1 MTAPCRGR
9 MIGIAVRLSFLLACA
24 GTPAAALPTSQP
36 QHITVTLDRAKLIKL
51 PEHVETI
58 VVGSPIIADVT
69 MLKKNNLVVITGK
82 GYGET
87 NVIFLD
93 GSGQPINEATITV
106 EHAQGLVTVQR
117 GLDRE
122 SYACA
127 PQCEPAISLGDATKF
142 LSEASSQISSRNT
155 LATPH

>member
-1 MTAPCRGR
+1 MTSPRRGR

-69 MLKKNNLVVITGK
+69 MLKKNNLVVITQGSWNTVIVNSNQVNN
-82 GYGET
+82 GNVTATSTGTVINGEIDL
-87 NVIFLD
+87 ND
-93 GSGQPINEATITV
+93 
-106 EHAQGLVTVQR
+106 
-117 GLDRE
+117 
-122 SYACA
+122 
-127 PQCEPAISLGDATKF
+127 
-142 LSEASSQISSRNT
+142 
-155 LATPH
+155 